1 MDTVWILVA
10 DAARARILSAEGR
23 NGHELT
29 DLEALVHGESRQPDQ
44 ALASDRPGRGWA
56 NAGGDA
62 RHAMD
67 PPSDPA
73 AVERERFAQQL
84 AVRLKAAHHQG
95 RFQHLVIVAAPA
107 LLGALREQLDPVV
120 ARCVSGEIAKNV
132 VKTEDLAALR
142 AHLPDFLY

>member
-1 MDTVWILVA
+1 MDIVWILIA

-23 NGHELT
+23 NGQALT

-44 ALASDRPGRGWA
+44 ALSSDRPGRGWA

-73 AVERERFAQQL
+73 AVERERFAHQL
-84 AVRLKAAHHQG
+84 AARLKSAHHEG

-107 LLGALREQLDPVV
+107 LLGALRDEIDPVV
-120 ARCVSGEIAKNV
+120 ARCVSHEIAKNV
-132 VKTEDLAALR
+132 VKVEDLVALR
-142 AHLPDFLY
+142 GHLPDYLY